1 MFQSEK
7 LSFPLLN
14 LVRLPDITIDA
25 KTKKKFGVDQTANN
39 AEFLRQISQ
48 SALTKFTKNF
58 APDQQKIYQDR
69 LDFELA
75 LVEELC
81 FTDYFLLVWKVINKM
96 IDMQAFRDMGRG
108 SCAGSLVFYVLGV
121 TGVDPI
127 RYNLLF
133 ARFISKVRAKKQVID
148 GVTYLQGDLAPD
160 VDLNLGG
167 ARDEIITWLN
177 KEYEG
182 RVCPISTFGTLTGKV
197 LIKEVYKTLEDVP
210 EQEANRVSNLV
221 DKHFG
226 IVEDIEKMP
235 EKNKDFKEWSESHAR
250 TYAVAL
256 QLRDLI
262 KNKGSH
268 ASGYFIA
275 YDLLAEHYP
284 LDLNKEKEPILT
296 FEMKVAAK
304 LGIKLDCLGLTTNQ
318 IIQEVLE
325 GTPETM
331 EDLMPKLHADPLIY
345 DQYQHGTLLPYGLYQ
360 ISADCAY
367 GALLKIKPKDLN
379 ELSDLNALAR
389 PGALAYLDGY
399 VKGDNPCP
407 HPAFK
412 QILAPTRNYCLYQEQ
427 MIQMA
432 VQLGFTQDEGEELRR
447 CVTGDTMFISKQRGY
462 VSINE
467 LLSTGY
473 KNEDFL
479 VMDETGRQQWKK
491 ITNIWSNGYKQVR
504 HVKTRNG
511 MVVKASRWHQFLTDS
526 GWKARNYLK
535 EHDDYLVCANSISY
549 DGIDKISLEMG
560 IVIAGLV
567 TEGYFVDDRSA
578 TFVNHDAE
586 IMNRF
591 TSCFY
596 KEFGAD
602 TLNLN
607 NKNIA
612 VLRKVEKDKIRVH
625 LEQGLS
631 ASKHLPSVMMG
642 LTKETTAKVL
652 SFIFAC
658 EGTVTQTELSLT
670 SKSEKFIL
678 QLQLLLLRFG
688 IRSNIVDKNNPEY
701 GKFYVL
707 DIGEFDSV
715 VRFNNELTSELQV
728 YKKEKL
734 QAYVNRNLTQNNTTN
749 IIPARLLEKFRN
761 QYGYLFSYECGRCYT
776 NNMRKDKFVRFANE
790 SKDPYW
796 MDLASGQQEYTRVES
811 LKNMIREVEVF
822 DFTIDEETPFI
833 IANGL
838 VIHNCVG
845 KKKVDEVKL
854 WKEKVY
860 NTCEKN
866 GFSKEIGDLFWK
878 ILDDS
883 SKYSFNLSH
892 AAATASLSALTT
904 YLKYKYPIQFYTA
917 CLNNIHN
924 FPNPMEHLS
933 DIFREVEFFGIKIVP
948 PSISNPEIKFTY
960 NTKNEI
966 LMPISSIK
974 GISKKA
980 IDKLR
985 RFKVTDANK
994 IEIFKAAED
1003 AEIPR
1008 NIFSS
1013 IVLAGSMDKFLN
1025 GGSRS
1030 KLLLEFVLYKK
1041 LTDKEKNFAAGIFTQ
1056 CNNSIFD
1063 CVKYMNET
1071 AKDEKGKPIMKDS
1084 RRETLKAYII
1094 PHWQMFKQ
1102 NEKHVDLA
1110 YYFFEKELLGFAYT
1124 KTLMDIYGPNVPDLT
1139 DIRAAKNSGDKE
1151 YCRII
1156 GNVIETKRATS
1167 KKGTDY
1173 LKVVI
1178 GDEKESI
1185 TCMMFNT
1192 AKNRTID
1199 NCQETNGRLP
1209 EEKDIV
1215 ICSGQKNGDA
1225 VFLDTCG
1232 IQDVSVW
1239 LKVSQIKET

>member
-1 MFQSEK
+1 MFSSEK

-14 LVRLPDITIDA
+14 LVRLPDITIDN
-25 KTKKKFGVDQTANN
+25 KTKKKFGVDLSVNN

-48 SALTKFTKNF
+48 SALNKLTKDFS
-58 APDQQKIYQDR
+58 PDKQKIYQDR
-69 LDFELA
+69 LNFELA
-75 LVEELC
+75 LVEELS

-148 GVTYLQGDLAPD
+148 GITYLQGDLAPD

-167 ARDEIITWLN
+167 ARDEIISWLN

-197 LIKEVYKTLEDVP
+197 LIKEVYKTLEDVQ
-210 EQEANRVSNLV
+210 ESEANRVSNLV

-235 EKNKDFKEWSESHAR
+235 EKNKEFKEWSEQHAR

-318 IIQEVLE
+318 IIQEVLD
-325 GTPETM
+325 GTPETI

-367 GALLKIKPKDLN
+367 KALLAIKPKDLN

-407 HPAFK
+407 HPAFSS
-412 QILAPTRNYCLYQEQ
+412 ILGPTRNYCLYQEQ

-432 VQLGFTQDEGEELRR
+432 VALGFTPEEGELIRR
-447 CVTGDTMFISKQRGY
+447 V
-462 VSINE
+462 
-467 LLSTGY
+467 
-473 KNEDFL
+473 
-479 VMDETGRQQWKK
+479 
-491 ITNIWSNGYKQVR
+491 
-504 HVKTRNG
+504 
-511 MVVKASRWHQFLTDS
+511 
-526 GWKARNYLK
+526 
-535 EHDDYLVCANSISY
+535 
-549 DGIDKISLEMG
+549 
-560 IVIAGLV
+560 
-567 TEGYFVDDRSA
+567 
-578 TFVNHDAE
+578 
-586 IMNRF
+586 
-591 TSCFY
+591 
-596 KEFGAD
+596 
-602 TLNLN
+602 
-607 NKNIA
+607 
-612 VLRKVEKDKIRVH
+612 
-625 LEQGLS
+625 
-631 ASKHLPSVMMG
+631 
-642 LTKETTAKVL
+642 
-652 SFIFAC
+652 
-658 EGTVTQTELSLT
+658 
-670 SKSEKFIL
+670 
-678 QLQLLLLRFG
+678 
-688 IRSNIVDKNNPEY
+688 
-701 GKFYVL
+701 
-707 DIGEFDSV
+707 
-715 VRFNNELTSELQV
+715 
-728 YKKEKL
+728 
-734 QAYVNRNLTQNNTTN
+734 
-749 IIPARLLEKFRN
+749 
-761 QYGYLFSYECGRCYT
+761 
-776 NNMRKDKFVRFANE
+776 
-790 SKDPYW
+790 
-796 MDLASGQQEYTRVES
+796 
-811 LKNMIREVEVF
+811 
-822 DFTIDEETPFI
+822 
-833 IANGL
+833 
-838 VIHNCVG
+838 VG
-845 KKKVDEVKL
+845 KKMVDEVKL
-854 WKEKVY
+854 WKDRIYEKCKQ
-860 NTCEKN
+860 NN
-866 GFSKEIGDLFWK
+866 FSHEIGDLFWK

-933 DIFREVEFFGIKIVP
+933 EIFREVEFFGIRIVP
-948 PSISNPEIKFTY
+948 PSISNPETKFTY
-960 NTKNEI
+960 NSKNEI

-1071 AKDEKGKPIMKDS
+1071 AKDEKGKPVMKDS
-1084 RRETLKAYII
+1084 RRETLKAYIT

-1139 DIRAAKNSGDKE
+1139 DIRAAKNSEDKE

-1192 AKNRTID
+1192 AKNRSID

-1239 LKVSQIKET
+1239 LKVSQIKES